1 MMEAQFTELL
11 HELQIK
17 LRVVLQAE
25 IEEDKPPTIQV
36 NSDRSCE
43 TWHLP
48 WGQTLCPDKTNKNKS
63 MNYYSV

>member
-1 MMEAQFTELL
+1 MKQQMMEAQFTELL

-48 WGQTLCPDKTNKNKS
+48 
-63 MNYYSV
+63 